1 MWQNKLKE
9 IIYILENSDVNEIEI
24 NFWGRK
30 FRVVKSPEINV
41 VDENS
46 KNNFSDFSAEMNKTE
61 SKASSVDSSSSS
73 IANEILSPMPGTFYA
88 APSPD
93 ADAFIKK
100 GAQVKKGDTF
110 QGIAKKEL
118 GNRRKDLEL
127 IVLNGR
133 KESSQPSSGE
143 LIKIIRS
150 GKFKK
155 SKTLKLEP
163 YSRLDKR
170 KN

>member
-30 FRVVKSPEINV
+30 FRVVKSPGINV

-46 KNNFSDFSAEMNKTE
+46 KNNFSDFSEEMNKTE
-61 SKASSVDSSSSS
+61 SKVSSVDSSSSS

-100 GAQVKKGDTF
+100 GAQVKKGDTLCIIEAMKIMNEIEAEHS
-110 QGIAKKEL
+110 GVISEI
-118 GNRRKDLEL
+118 L
-127 IVLNGR
+127 INNG
-133 KESSQPSSGE
+133 EPVEYNQP
-143 LIKIIRS
+143 LFKINPS
-150 GKFKK
+150 
-155 SKTLKLEP
+155 
-163 YSRLDKR
+163 
-170 KN
+170 